1 MRIAPFARSGI
12 LLLALLACSH
22 PDRVV
27 AQTSSLNTVF
37 AIVGARIEIGD
48 GKVIDKGTVLLRDGI
63 IEAVGTDV
71 KVPPEAEIIKGDGL
85 TVYPGFIDAHS
96 TRGVTPPDA
105 VPVQDVAP
113 DTTAGPQI
121 SMREANRR
129 GIRPELRASDYL
141 VLTDELL
148 RPARASGFT
157 TELITPAGGLM
168 AGVGALVNLNG
179 LPKRDCVLR
188 SDVAVNFSF
197 SNRGGGGGVAPAAAA
212 DFGAR
217 GYPGSLMG
225 IMAFTRQTL
234 LDAQLYGLQE
244 SAFAK
249 GSSQRPPADETLRA
263 LQPVLAGKLPVI
275 YDADTESEI
284 RRAVKMADEFHL
296 KLILSGGTE
305 AYKVAP
311 MLAKSKTPVL
321 LSLNFGQEPG
331 VAAPAGGGAGGTGF
345 GGRPGGFGNRP
356 GGGGGGGRRNG
367 VPGGTTPGAPPT
379 TPVAPPVGGVP
390 ADPAQQVPDN
400 QPPNAPPGRANLIPV
415 GQAPNTSIDNAE
427 DENSTIPKAVIAERH
442 KVWEEK
448 VATAATLDKA
458 GVPFAFT
465 TKGVQSQTVFLTNLR
480 RAIRAGLS
488 RDVALRAL
496 TIDAARLL
504 GVDKQLGTIA
514 VGKTAAIVVMS
525 GDFVAPT
532 TRVRYLFIDK
542 NRFEPDRDTG
552 PLPTLPRR
560 PFGTEDEHE

>member
-12 LLLALLACSH
+12 LLFALLACSH
-22 PDRVV
+22 PDRVL

-113 DTTAGPQI
+113 DATAGPQI
-121 SMREANRR
+121 AMREANRR

-141 VLTDELL
+141 ALTDELL

-157 TELITPAGGLM
+157 TELITPTGGLM

-179 LPKRDCVLR
+179 LPKRDCVVR
-188 SDVAVNFSF
+188 SEVAVNFSF
-197 SNRGGGGGVAPAAAA
+197 SNRGGGGAATPVAGA

-275 YDADTESEI
+275 YDADTENEI

-331 VAAPAGGGAGGTGF
+331 VAAPAGGAGGAGF
-345 GGRPGGFGNRP
+345 GGRPGGLGNRP

-367 VPGGTTPGAPPT
+367 VPGGTTPG
-379 TPVAPPVGGVP
+379 TPVAPSTTPV
-390 ADPAQQVPDN
+390 DPTLSVPDN
-400 QPPNAPPGRANLIPV
+400 QPPVGFPGRTNQVPGGL
-415 GQAPNTSIDNAE
+415 APNTSIDNAE

-442 KVWEEK
+442 KIWEEK

-496 TIDAARLL
+496 TLDAARLL